1 MMDFLKNLS
10 QSSNIKVE
18 METQEYL
25 QDAMGN
31 LSQSSY
37 VKGFDPSQK
46 LNGEEPAECVTPL
59 TSFKHAD

>member
-37 VKGFDPSQK
+37 VKGFDPTQNSMAKNQPNA
-46 LNGEEPAECVTPL
+46 LL
-59 TSFKHAD
+59 H

>member
-1 MMDFLKNLS
+1 
-10 QSSNIKVE
+10 

-37 VKGFDPSQK
+37 VKGFDPSQNSMAK
-46 LNGEEPAECVTPL
+46 NQLNALLHRLHLSLGLETTYSQRYRL
-59 TSFKHAD
+59 T